1 MTSSMIG
8 EITHDAEKREQ
19 LHLIQNSF
27 FGNTCVPTK
36 AMKLISKI
44 NVFDKTKSIEDIV
57 KQFEEALEMGNAE
70 FEPRMT
76 GDEVVSFDLVQKS

>member
-1 MTSSMIG
+1 MIG
-8 EITHDAEKREQ
+8 EITHDREKRKQ

-27 FGNTCVPTK
+27 YGCTCVPTK
-36 AMKLISKI
+36 EMKLISMI
-44 NVFDKTKSIEDIV
+44 NVFDKTKSVRDIV
-57 KQFEEALEMGNAE
+57 KQFEEALKKGNAE